1 MKQRSLKVYKAPGLD
16 SELPQ
21 IRIQGKWLSDLG
33 YRVGDHLIVSIKS
46 GKLTIEH
53 AKDVPVKA

>member
-16 SELPQ
+16 PDIPQ

-33 YRVGDHLIVSIKS
+33 YHVGDHMIVSIKS
-46 GKLTIEH
+46 GKLIIEH
-53 AKDVPVKA
+53 APAEPVKA